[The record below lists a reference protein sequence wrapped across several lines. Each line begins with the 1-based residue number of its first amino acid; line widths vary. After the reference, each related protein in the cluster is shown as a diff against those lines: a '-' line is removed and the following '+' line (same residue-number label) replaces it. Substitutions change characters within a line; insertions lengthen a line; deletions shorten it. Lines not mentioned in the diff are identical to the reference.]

1 MSKRFENKTIIVTG
15 GASGIGEA
23 CVHLLAREGAN
34 VVVADLNEDHAK
46 KTAAE
51 VEQSG
56 GKAAAFAVDVSDPK
70 AVEAMV
76 KFAVETFGG
85 LYGAVNNAGI
95 GGPSAPIGDYDIDAW
110 HKVLDVDLHSVF
122 YCMKYELAAIEAS
135 GGGSIV
141 NMSSIL
147 GTNGFS
153 TAPAYVASKHA
164 VVGMTK
170 SAALEYSKRGIRI
183 NAVGP
188 GFIRTPLLDENLEP
202 EDIEGLVALHPIG
215 RLGKSEE
222 VATLTAFLLS
232 EDASFVTG
240 SYHLVDGGYA
250 AQ

>member
-23 CVHLLAREGAN
+23 CVRLLARECAN

-46 KTAAE
+46 KTVAE
-51 VEQSG
+51 VAQSG

-76 KFAVETFGG
+76 DFAVKTYGG

-95 GGPSAPIGDYDIDAW
+95 GGPSEPIGDYDIEAW

-222 VATLTAFLLS
+222 VAALTAFLLS

>member
-1 MSKRFENKTIIVTG
+1 MSQRFENKTVIVTG

-23 CVHLLAREGAN
+23 CVQLLAREGAN

-46 KTAAE
+46 NAAAE
-51 VEQSG
+51 VEKSG
-56 GKAAAFAVDVSDPK
+56 GKAAAFAVDVSDAK

-76 KFAVETFGG
+76 DYAVKTYGG

-95 GGPSAPIGDYDIDAW
+95 GGPSEPIGDYDIDAW
-110 HKVLDVDLHSVF
+110 HKVLNVDLHAVF

-164 VVGMTK
+164 LVGMTK

-202 EDIEGLVALHPIG
+202 EAIEGLVALHPIG

-222 VATLTAFLLS
+222 VAALTAFLLS

-240 SYHLVDGGYA
+240 SYHLVDGGYS

>member
-1 MSKRFENKTIIVTG
+1 MSRRFENKTIIVTG

-23 CVHLLAREGAN
+23 CVHLLAGEGAN

-46 KTAAE
+46 KTVVD
-51 VEQSG
+51 VEKSG
-56 GKAAAFAVDVSDPK
+56 GKAAVFAVDVGDAG

-76 KFAVETFGG
+76 RFAVDSYGG

-95 GGPSAPIGDYDIDAW
+95 GGPSEPIGDYDIEAW
-110 HKVLDVDLHSVF
+110 HKVLDVDLHAVF

-164 VVGMTK
+164 VIGMTK

-188 GFIRTPLLDENLEP
+188 GFIRTPLLDDNLEP
-202 EDIEGLVALHPIG
+202 DEIEGLVALHPIG
-215 RLGKSEE
+215 RLGTADE
-222 VATLTAFLLS
+222 VASLTAFLLS

>member
-46 KTAAE
+46 KTVAE

-76 KFAVETFGG
+76 DFAVKTFSG

>member
-23 CVHLLAREGAN
+23 CVQLLAREGAN

-51 VEQSG
+51 VAQSG
-56 GKAAAFAVDVSDPK
+56 GKAAALAVDVSDPK

-76 KFAVETFGG
+76 DFAVKTYGG

-95 GGPSAPIGDYDIDAW
+95 GGPSEPIGDYDIEAW

>member
-23 CVHLLAREGAN
+23 CVQLLAREGAN

-46 KTAAE
+46 KTVAD

-76 KFAVETFGG
+76 DFAVKTYGG

-95 GGPSAPIGDYDIDAW
+95 GGPSEPIGDYDIEAW
-110 HKVLDVDLHSVF
+110 HKVLNVDLHSVF

-222 VATLTAFLLS
+222 VAALTAFLLS

-240 SYHLVDGGYA
+240 SYHLVDGGYS

>member
-23 CVHLLAREGAN
+23 CVQLLAREGAN

-46 KTAAE
+46 KTVAE
-51 VEQSG
+51 VAQSG

-76 KFAVETFGG
+76 DFAVKTFSG

-95 GGPSAPIGDYDIDAW
+95 GGPSEPIGDYDIEAW
-110 HKVLDVDLHSVF
+110 HKVLNVDLHSVF

>member
-23 CVHLLAREGAN
+23 CVQLLAREGAN

-51 VEQSG
+51 VAQSG
-56 GKAAAFAVDVSDPK
+56 GKAAALAVDVSDPK

-76 KFAVETFGG
+76 DFAVKTFGG

>member
-23 CVHLLAREGAN
+23 CVQLLAREGAN

-51 VEQSG
+51 VAQSG

-76 KFAVETFGG
+76 DFAVKTFSG

-95 GGPSAPIGDYDIDAW
+95 GGPSEPIGDYDIEAW
-110 HKVLDVDLHSVF
+110 HKVLNVDLHSVF

>member
-23 CVHLLAREGAN
+23 CVRLLAREGAN

-46 KTAAE
+46 KTVAD

-76 KFAVETFGG
+76 DFAVKTFGG

>member
-23 CVHLLAREGAN
+23 CVQLLAREGAN

-46 KTAAE
+46 KTVAE
-51 VEQSG
+51 VAQSG
-56 GKAAAFAVDVSDPK
+56 GKAAALAVDVSDPK

-76 KFAVETFGG
+76 DFAVKTYGG

-95 GGPSAPIGDYDIDAW
+95 GGPSEPIGDYDIEAW
-110 HKVLDVDLHSVF
+110 HKVLNVDLHSVF

-222 VATLTAFLLS
+222 VAALTAFLLS

>member
-23 CVHLLAREGAN
+23 CVQLLAREGAN

-46 KTAAE
+46 KTVADVA
-51 VEQSG
+51 QSG

-110 HKVLDVDLHSVF
+110 HKVLNVDLHSVF

-135 GGGSIV
+135 SGGSIV

-222 VATLTAFLLS
+222 VAALTAFLLS

>member
-23 CVHLLAREGAN
+23 CVQLLAREGAN

-51 VEQSG
+51 VAQSG
-56 GKAAAFAVDVSDPK
+56 GKAAALAVDVSDPK

-76 KFAVETFGG
+76 DFAVKTYGG

-95 GGPSAPIGDYDIDAW
+95 GGPSEPIGDYDIEAW

-222 VATLTAFLLS
+222 VAALTAFLLS

>member
-1 MSKRFENKTIIVTG
+1 MTERFAGKTVIVTG

-23 CVHLLAREGAN
+23 CVQLLAREGAN
-34 VVVADLNEDHAK
+34 VVVADLNEGPAK
-46 KTAAE
+46 DVASA
-51 VEQSG
+51 VPG
-56 GKAAAFAVDVSDPK
+56 GRAAAFAVDVSDPK

-76 KFAVETFGG
+76 DFAVETFGG

-110 HKVLDVDLHSVF
+110 HKVLNVDLHSVF
-122 YCMKYELAAIEAS
+122 YCMKYQLAAIEAS

-164 VVGMTK
+164 LVGMTK

-202 EDIEGLVALHPIG
+202 EDIENLVALHPIG
-215 RLGKSEE
+215 RLGKAEE
-222 VATLTAFLLS
+222 VAALTAFLLS

-240 SYHLVDGGYA
+240 SYHLVDGGYS

>member
-1 MSKRFENKTIIVTG
+1 MSQRFENKTVIVTG

-23 CVHLLAREGAN
+23 CVQLLAREGAN

-46 KTAAE
+46 KAAAE
-51 VEQSG
+51 VEKSG

-76 KFAVETFGG
+76 DFAVKTYGG

-95 GGPSAPIGDYDIDAW
+95 GGPSEPIGDYDIDTW
-110 HKVLDVDLHSVF
+110 HKVLNVDLHSVF

-147 GTNGFS
+147 GTNGFA

-164 VVGMTK
+164 LVGMTK

-202 EDIEGLVALHPIG
+202 EAIEGLVALHPIG

-222 VATLTAFLLS
+222 VAALTAFLLS

-240 SYHLVDGGYA
+240 SYHLVDGGYS

>member
-1 MSKRFENKTIIVTG
+1 MTKRFDGKAVIVTG

-23 CVHLLAREGAN
+23 CVNLLASEGAA
-34 VVVADLNEDHAK
+34 VIVADLNEDHAK
-46 KTAAE
+46 KVAHDVQNA
-51 VEQSG
+51 G
-56 GKAAAFAVDVSDPK
+56 GKAAGFALDVADPK
-70 AVEAMV
+70 AVERMV
-76 KFAVETFGG
+76 DFTMKSFGG

-95 GGPSAPIGDYDIDAW
+95 GGPSAPLGDYDIEAW

-135 GGGSIV
+135 GGGAIV

-164 VVGMTK
+164 VIGMTK
-170 SAALEYSKRGIRI
+170 AAALEYSKRGIRI

-188 GFIRTPLLDENLEP
+188 GFIRTPLLDDNLEP
-202 EDIEGLVALHPIG
+202 DEIEGLVALHPIG
-215 RLGKSEE
+215 RLGRAEE
-222 VATLTAFLLS
+222 VAALTAFLLS
-232 EDASFVTG
+232 EEASFVTG

>member
-23 CVHLLAREGAN
+23 CVQLLAREGAN

-46 KTAAE
+46 KTVAD

-76 KFAVETFGG
+76 DFAVKTYGG

-110 HKVLDVDLHSVF
+110 HKVLNVDLHSVF

-135 GGGSIV
+135 SGGSIV

-222 VATLTAFLLS
+222 VAALTAFLLS

>member
-1 MSKRFENKTIIVTG
+1 MSQRFESKTVIVTG

-23 CVHLLAREGAN
+23 CVQLLAREGAN
-34 VVVADLNEDHAK
+34 VVVADLNEEHAK

-51 VEQSG
+51 VKESG

-76 KFAVETFGG
+76 DFAVKTYGG

-95 GGPSAPIGDYDIDAW
+95 GGPSEPIGDYDIDAW
-110 HKVLDVDLHSVF
+110 HKVLNVDLHSVF

-164 VVGMTK
+164 LVGMTK

-222 VATLTAFLLS
+222 VAALTAFLLS

-240 SYHLVDGGYA
+240 SYHLVDGGYS

>member
-23 CVHLLAREGAN
+23 SVQLLAREGAN
-34 VVVADLNEDHAK
+34 VIVADLNEDHAN

-51 VEQSG
+51 VEKSG

-76 KFAVETFGG
+76 DFAVKTYGG

-95 GGPSAPIGDYDIDAW
+95 GGPSEPIGDYDIDAW

-147 GTNGFS
+147 GTNGFA

-164 VVGMTK
+164 LVGMTK
-170 SAALEYSKRGIRI
+170 SAALEYSRRGIRI

-215 RLGKSEE
+215 RLGTSEE
-222 VATLTAFLLS
+222 VAALTAFLLS

-240 SYHLVDGGYA
+240 SYHLVDGGYS

>member
-1 MSKRFENKTIIVTG
+1 MSQRFENKTVIVTG

-23 CVHLLAREGAN
+23 CVQLLAREGAN

-51 VEQSG
+51 VAQSG

-76 KFAVETFGG
+76 DFAVKTYGG

-95 GGPSAPIGDYDIDAW
+95 GGPSEPIGDYDIEAW
-110 HKVLDVDLHSVF
+110 HKVLNVDLHAVF

-164 VVGMTK
+164 LVGMTK

-222 VATLTAFLLS
+222 VAALTAFLLS

>member
-1 MSKRFENKTIIVTG
+1 MSQRFENKTVIVTG

-23 CVHLLAREGAN
+23 CVQLLAREGAN

-51 VEQSG
+51 VVQSG

-76 KFAVETFGG
+76 DFAVKTYGG

-95 GGPSAPIGDYDIDAW
+95 GGPSEPIGDYDIEAW

-222 VATLTAFLLS
+222 VAALTAFLLS

>member
-1 MSKRFENKTIIVTG
+1 MSQRFENKTVIVTG

-23 CVHLLAREGAN
+23 CVQLLAREGAN

-46 KTAAE
+46 KAAAE
-51 VEQSG
+51 VEKSG
-56 GKAAAFAVDVSDPK
+56 GKAAAFAVDVSDAK

-76 KFAVETFGG
+76 NFAVKTYGG

-95 GGPSAPIGDYDIDAW
+95 GGPSEPIGDYDIDAW
-110 HKVLDVDLHSVF
+110 HKVLNVDLHAVF

-164 VVGMTK
+164 LVGMTK

-222 VATLTAFLLS
+222 VAALTAFLLS

-240 SYHLVDGGYA
+240 SYHLVDGGYS

>member
-1 MSKRFENKTIIVTG
+1 MTKRFENKTIIVTG

-34 VVVADLNEDHAK
+34 VVVADLNEDHAQK
-46 KTAAE
+46 VVKD
-51 VEQSG
+51 VEKSG
-56 GKAAAFAVDVSDPK
+56 GKAKAFALDVGDSK

-76 KFAVETFGG
+76 QFAVDSYGG
-85 LYGAVNNAGI
+85 LYGAINNAGI
-95 GGPSAPIGDYDIDAW
+95 GGPSAPIGDYDIEAW
-110 HKVLDVDLHSVF
+110 HKVLAVDLHAVF

-135 GGGSIV
+135 GGGAIV

-147 GTNGFS
+147 GTNGLP

-188 GFIRTPLLDENLEP
+188 GFIRTPLLDANMEP
-202 EDIEGLVALHPIG
+202 DAIEALVALHPIG
-215 RLGKSEE
+215 RLGTSEE

-232 EDASFVTG
+232 EEASFVTG

>member
-1 MSKRFENKTIIVTG
+1 MSQRFENKTVIVTG

-23 CVHLLAREGAN
+23 CVQLLAREGAN

-46 KTAAE
+46 KAAAE
-51 VEQSG
+51 VEKSG
-56 GKAAAFAVDVSDPK
+56 GKAAAFAVNVSDPK

-76 KFAVETFGG
+76 DFAVKTYGG

-95 GGPSAPIGDYDIDAW
+95 GGPSEPIGDYDIDAW
-110 HKVLDVDLHSVF
+110 HKVLNVDLHAVF

-164 VVGMTK
+164 LVGMTK

-202 EDIEGLVALHPIG
+202 EEIEGLVALHPIG

-222 VATLTAFLLS
+222 VAALTAFLLS

-240 SYHLVDGGYA
+240 SYHLVDGGYS

>member
-1 MSKRFENKTIIVTG
+1 MSQRFENKTVIVTG

-23 CVHLLAREGAN
+23 CVQLLAREGAN

-51 VEQSG
+51 VEKSG

-76 KFAVETFGG
+76 DFAVKTYGG

-95 GGPSAPIGDYDIDAW
+95 GGPSEPIGDYDIDAW
-110 HKVLDVDLHSVF
+110 HKVLNVDLHSVF

-147 GTNGFS
+147 GTNGFA

-164 VVGMTK
+164 LVGMTK

-222 VATLTAFLLS
+222 VAALTAFLLS

-240 SYHLVDGGYA
+240 SYHLVDGGYS

>member
-1 MSKRFENKTIIVTG
+1 MSKRFENKTVIVTG

-23 CVHLLAREGAN
+23 SVQLLAREGAN
-34 VVVADLNEDHAK
+34 VVVADLNEEHAK

-76 KFAVETFGG
+76 NFAVETFGG

-95 GGPSAPIGDYDIDAW
+95 GGPSEPIGDYDIEAW
-110 HKVLDVDLHSVF
+110 HKVLNVDLHSVF

-147 GTNGFS
+147 GTNGFA

-164 VVGMTK
+164 LVGMTK

-222 VATLTAFLLS
+222 VAALTAFLLS

-240 SYHLVDGGYA
+240 SYHLVDGGYS

>member
-46 KTAAE
+46 KTVAD

-110 HKVLDVDLHSVF
+110 HKVLNVDLHSVF

-170 SAALEYSKRGIRI
+170 SAALEYSKRGIRV